1 MRSFF
6 SFCFLIV
13 ALGLGMTA
21 VAQSDPAAPATP
33 AAPAAATPAAPASAT
48 TAAPTAETAPVPAA
62 ETPAS
67 TAASATTVPATAA
80 PTAAQAAPL
89 TQSDVSA
96 ERIFQQ
102 EAKLAENMRHFTP
115 MVETYVQRLKP
126 DDDFGTLPDRDRY
139 FLGRLVLADN
149 RLTNKAFKDHNQARF
164 FSRVL
169 DRLDGFYRVN
179 YPHLGFMQMV
189 FLDQEFDK
197 EHYALKFLRRQF
209 LGEVRTLVF
218 DVTPRRGKGDRKSTR

>member
-21 VAQSDPAAPATP
+21 VAQSDPAAPVTP

-48 TAAPTAETAPVPAA
+48 TATPTAETAPVPAA

-67 TAASATTVPATAA
+67 TAAPATPAPAA
-80 PTAAQAAPL
+80 TQAAPL

-102 EAKLAENMRHFTP
+102 EAKL
-115 MVETYVQRLKP
+115 
-126 DDDFGTLPDRDRY
+126 
-139 FLGRLVLADN
+139 
-149 RLTNKAFKDHNQARF
+149 
-164 FSRVL
+164 
-169 DRLDGFYRVN
+169 
-179 YPHLGFMQMV
+179 
-189 FLDQEFDK
+189 
-197 EHYALKFLRRQF
+197 
-209 LGEVRTLVF
+209 
-218 DVTPRRGKGDRKSTR
+218 